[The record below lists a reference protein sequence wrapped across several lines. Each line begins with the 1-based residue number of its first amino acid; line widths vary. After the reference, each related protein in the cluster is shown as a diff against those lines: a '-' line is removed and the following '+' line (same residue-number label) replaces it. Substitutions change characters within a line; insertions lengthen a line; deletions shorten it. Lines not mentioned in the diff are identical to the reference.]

1 MFAQV
6 LEADASHS
14 SLWILAGIGA
24 LATLATVLHFTG
36 VIAAVLGFVGGVIR
50 SAVQRGFTAWRST
63 LAWARWPILL
73 LLGVAIIV
81 LGERWV
87 EAYPAASIL
96 LSLLAMFM
104 GTVTCLAC
112 IHLGLERYEVERG
125 YKAVHNPLKGQEPA
139 RDLARYGHRV
149 GVPLLASAAIVV
161 VGGFAL
167 LNHALYS
174 TTLGEKWYQLNEE
187 GTVATYPDFL
197 VYAVLNLYRVIDLL
211 DLANHNRLVR
221 LAHLQPKFWVASLL
235 LAVFKTFFTFVL
247 LEQIFA
253 SIRKG
258 KLLGETITDFF
269 SPHKPIHDRASRAL
283 PHYGVGALEPLLRT
297 MQSGS
302 GLTKEQREELPELVA
317 NIGPATV
324 PALVARL
331 RDPDEQVRAVAAG
344 ALGRLH
350 AFEALPELAK
360 LGDDP
365 SELVRLSRVDA
376 LGILATPGSHPLTGK
391 RSSLPTFAPLWL
403 RSWARRRA
411 AAAAALT
418 DPVGDLLALLLPA
431 LKDVSPMVRV
441 QAAKTL
447 GQLGAVARANAAAL
461 LPLLTDEEENVR
473 CQAAESLGQVGADA
487 ETAVPALVPLLEDPS
502 PAVKAAAATALGAL
516 GEAAAPAVPSLVPLL
531 QDRDEKVREAAS
543 IAIGKAGTLAP
554 EATASLVEGLASL
567 DTLVRARTA
576 EAIGNIGKAAEA
588 AAPALVKAL
597 EDTNDRVRAKAA
609 EALGRIGAGAAEV
622 ALPRLVRALRDPDTW
637 VQALAAEALGEMGE
651 AADEAVPALTRSL
664 RHANAQVR
672 YHAAESLG
680 NLGDAAAEAL
690 PNLEHACEDEDGGVR
705 ALALRAISRVGP
717 LSPRSQALV
726 RQCFDDADP
735 QVRLAAVVACERPE
749 ELEEATY
756 KAIFDRLDDAHDPVK
771 VRAASL
777 LAKRGDDLNALVE
790 RLVKFVA
797 EDDNPWVREQAAA
810 ALGGLGQAALVAG
823 PVLAQAMQTGEA
835 RVRDAALRALVRLQ
849 PPDATSAFLA
859 GLKDEFPEIRK
870 VASAAW
876 HKADEIPEEAI
887 PGLVH
892 ALNDPEAQVAANAAF
907 ALGRMDA
914 LPEDAIPRLVACT
927 LKSSRELKL
936 NAALALRHTGG
947 AEVHDAMAHLLGDPS
962 PRIRLLAAGSLL
974 SADPADAPAAAVVEA
989 ELADESPALRKA
1001 AVALVAALGEAGQAW
1016 LPRLQARLAEETDEG
1031 VKRELERV
1039 LAAPV

>member
-6 LEADASHS
+6 LEADPSHS

-36 VIAAVLGFVGGVIR
+36 VIAAVLGFVASVVR
-50 SAVQRGFTAWRST
+50 AAVRRGFTAWSST

-73 LLGVAIIV
+73 LLGVALIV

-87 EAYPAASIL
+87 EEYPAASIL

-125 YKAVHNPLKGQEPA
+125 YKAVHNPLKGQEHA
-139 RDLARYGHRV
+139 RDLARHGHRV
-149 GVPLLASAAIVV
+149 GVPLLACAAIILI
-161 VGGFAL
+161 GGFAL
-167 LNHALYS
+167 LNHALYWS
-174 TTLGEKWYQLNEE
+174 IGARWYLLHDPDQL
-187 GTVATYPDFL
+187 ATYPDFL
-197 VYAVLNLYRVIDLL
+197 VYAIINLYRVVDLL

-283 PHYGVGALEPLLRT
+283 PHYGVGALEPLLRSLG
-297 MQSGS
+297 SGS

-331 RDPDEQVRAVAAG
+331 GDPDEQVRAVAAG

-350 AFEALPELAK
+350 AYESLSELAK

-365 SELVRLSRVDA
+365 SELVRLSRVEA
-376 LGILATPGSHPLTGK
+376 IGILASPGSHPLTGK
-391 RSSLPTFAPLWL
+391 RGRLPSFAPLWL
-403 RSWARRRA
+403 RTWARRRA
-411 AAAAALT
+411 AASASA
-418 DPVGDLLALLLPA
+418 DPVGGLLTLLLPSLA
-431 LKDVSPMVRV
+431 DVSPVVRV

-447 GQLGAVARANAAAL
+447 GQLRGVAKSSAASL
-461 LPLLTDEEENVR
+461 LPLLADEEENVR
-473 CQAAESLGQVGADA
+473 CEAAEALSQVGADA
-487 ETAVPALVPLLEDPS
+487 EMVVPALTPLLDDPS
-502 PAVKAAAATALGAL
+502 PAVKAAAATALGVL
-516 GEAAAPAVPSLVPLL
+516 GAAAAPAVPALVPLL
-531 QDRDEKVREAAS
+531 QDRDESVRQAAS
-543 IAIGKAGTLAP
+543 IAIGKAGTLAV
-554 EATASLVEGLASL
+554 EAAASLVAGLASP
-567 DTLVRARTA
+567 DTLVRARAA
-576 EAIGNIGKAAEA
+576 EAIGNIGKSAEA

-597 EDTNDRVRAKAA
+597 EDSNDRVRAKAA
-609 EALGRIGAGAAEV
+609 EALGKIGAGAAEV
-622 ALPRLVRALRDPDTW
+622 ALPRLMRALRDPDTW
-637 VQALAAEALGEMGE
+637 VQALAAEALGEMGA

-672 YHAAESLG
+672 YSAAESLG
-680 NLGDAAAEAL
+680 NLGDAASEAV
-690 PNLEHACEDEDGGVR
+690 PSLERACEDEDGGVR
-705 ALALRAISRVGP
+705 ALALRALSRIGP
-717 LSPRSQALV
+717 LSPRTQALV
-726 RQCFDDADP
+726 RQCCDDADP
-735 QVRLAAVVACERPE
+735 QVRLAAVTACERPE
-749 ELEEATY
+749 ELEEATSH
-756 KAIFDRLDDAHDPVK
+756 ALFQRLDDAHDPVK

-777 LAKRGDDLNALVE
+777 LARRGKDLPDLVE
-790 RLVKFVA
+790 RLVKLVS
-797 EDDNPWVREQAAA
+797 EDDNPWVREHAAA
-810 ALGGLGQAALVAG
+810 SLGGLGEAALSAA
-823 PVLAQAMQTGEA
+823 PALAQAMQTGEA

-849 PPDATSAFLA
+849 PSDATAAFLA

-876 HKADEIPEEAI
+876 HKADTIPEEAI

-907 ALGRMDA
+907 ALGRMDE
-914 LPEDAIPRLVACT
+914 LPDDAIPRLVACT

-936 NAALALRHTGG
+936 NAALALRNTTGS
-947 AEVHDAMAHLLGDPS
+947 EVHDAMAHLLQDPS

-974 SADPADAPAAAVVEA
+974 SADPADALAAAVVEA

-1001 AVALVAALGEAGQAW
+1001 AVALLATLGAAVQPW
-1016 LPRLQARLAEETDEG
+1016 LPRLQQRLAEEADAA
-1031 VKRELERV
+1031 VRRELEAA
-1039 LAAPV
+1039 LAATAV